1 MKKITLYLCTLIFIT
16 ATFSYLLPNYYDP
29 WRTVYH
35 EYLMFATFLLLFI
48 KILIDHPNLQINR
61 KIISIFIISLIP
73 LMQNIFGKIY
83 FFGDALIA
91 FIYIFSFGIAVLIG
105 INLRRN
111 LGLDKIIRFISGVFI
126 CAGLISSY
134 IILKQWLLLSNGGIW
149 SVDLP
154 SGGRPFA
161 NFAQPNNCASFL
173 LLSALATLYIFEK
186 KIINHLSAIGL
197 IVLLLFCLALTQSR
211 AAWVFIIC
219 FLVWWF
225 WKINSFS
232 ARLSKYLIF
241 CPLGVLILFIW
252 TIPYL
257 SSSLEIIS
265 TSDIITRVTT
275 GYQRIPMWHQMLL
288 AISDEPIWGYGWN
301 QVSVA
306 QLSIYLK
313 YPISVWT
320 EHSHNI
326 FLDLLI
332 WNGVPI
338 GSTIIAFFII
348 WLWQLSKLTKS
359 VEIFIGLA
367 MMGVLIVH
375 SMFEYPL
382 EYAFFLLPMGLI
394 LGALSFDLYDEGVKF
409 FSKNIGMIVFIIST
423 ILFTWIFIEYRCVE
437 EDTRLLQFELKNI
450 GETHAIQDAPNI
462 MLLTQLRERIRFL
475 RTQPQNNITQEQMIR
490 MRQVTYRYGD
500 SINLYKYAQLL
511 LLNNK
516 RESAKRYL
524 LILSGMHQKEV
535 AIESLYNIN
544 DSLNYKWKRAQV
556 LNHE

>member
-1 MKKITLYLCTLIFIT
+1 
-16 ATFSYLLPNYYDP
+16 
-29 WRTVYH
+29 
-35 EYLMFATFLLLFI
+35 
-48 KILIDHPNLQINR
+48 
-61 KIISIFIISLIP
+61 
-73 LMQNIFGKIY
+73 MQNIFGKIY
-83 FFGDALIA
+83 FFGDALMA

-111 LGLDKIIRFISGVFI
+111 LGLDKIIRFISGVYI

-423 ILFTWIFIEYRCVE
+423 ILFTWIFIEYRRVE

-524 LILSGMHQKEV
+524 LILSEMHQKEV

>member
-83 FFGDALIA
+83 FFGDALMA

-111 LGLDKIIRFISGVFI
+111 LGLDKIIRFISGVYI

-423 ILFTWIFIEYRCVE
+423 ILFTWIFIEYRRVE

-524 LILSGMHQKEV
+524 LILSEMHQKEV